1 MRMCRHP
8 LECAPGHI
16 SVDARLLHVRTPLR
30 LCLPEVVCGVW
41 EAGSGTRRVGLPPQC
56 QSGVKGT
63 PTADSLIAARLDSF
77 RVYDYNYSLHTCY
90 ILDVQT
96 WSLQSVSRTE
106 DSRGLQFV
114 SAILS
119 SLDNFPA
126 QPCTCRRHIGAV
138 STSRLTFQPHWLLV
152 VRSASI
158 LVLGNQPSASTSP
171 LTYSYLSIRI
181 WPTTSQTSH
190 RHYTNTKSS

>member
-1 MRMCRHP
+1 MLSCCTCRRLYGCICLKLYVTGTVPPSP
-8 LECAPGHI
+8 LSG
-16 SVDARLLHVRTPLR
+16 SVAWPFWGRWSVPVRR
-30 LCLPEVVCGVW
+30 QGN
-41 EAGSGTRRVGLPPQC
+41 
-56 QSGVKGT
+56 
-63 PTADSLIAARLDSF
+63 PTTDSPIAARLDSF
-77 RVYDYNYSLHTCY
+77 RVYDYNYSVHTCY
-90 ILDVQT
+90 ILDLQT
-96 WSLQSVSRTE
+96 RSLQSVLRVE

-126 QPCTCRRHIGAV
+126 QPCACRRHIGAV

-171 LTYSYLSIRI
+171 LKYSYLSIRI
-181 WPTTSQTSH
+181 WPTTSQTSR